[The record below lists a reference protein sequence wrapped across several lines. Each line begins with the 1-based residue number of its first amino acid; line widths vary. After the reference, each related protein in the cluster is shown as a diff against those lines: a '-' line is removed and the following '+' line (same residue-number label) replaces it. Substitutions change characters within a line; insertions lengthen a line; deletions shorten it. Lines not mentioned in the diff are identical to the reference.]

1 MKKYVNFKNIAIV
14 ALVIWILL
22 QWFNP
27 GGVMPGGRTIRIDG
41 KKYEVIKHTIDT
53 VEVEKIKTVTK
64 KGKDIVHEVIDVDT
78 LVLKELV
85 NVDSAAILKDYL
97 AKIIYKDTL
106 VLDGGLGTI
115 ALTDTITKNRILGR
129 TWDAKVKERTIKE
142 ELIVKEPAK
151 TQLYYGLN
159 AGFNKTDYVSAV
171 GAGLILKTKKDKI
184 YNFNIGVNN
193 RTTDGTN
200 GSFSPYVGFG
210 TYWKI
215 KVKK

>member
-1 MKKYVNFKNIAIV
+1 MKKFLSFKNIAIV

-78 LVLKELV
+78 LVLKEMV

-97 AKIIYKDTL
+97 AKIVYKDTL

-129 TWDAKVKERTIKE
+129 TWDAKVKERIIKE

-151 TQLYYGLN
+151 NQVYYGLN
-159 AGFNKTDYVSAV
+159 AGFNKADYVSAV
-171 GAGLILKTKKDKI
+171 GAGVILKTKKDKI
-184 YNFNIGVNN
+184 YQLGIGVNN

>member
-1 MKKYVNFKNIAIV
+1 
-14 ALVIWILL
+14 
-22 QWFNP
+22 
-27 GGVMPGGRTIRIDG
+27 MPGGRTIRIDG

-53 VEVEKIKTVTK
+53 VEVEKVKVVTK

-97 AKIIYKDTL
+97 AKIVYKDTL

-129 TWDAKVKERTIKE
+129 TWDAKVKERVIKE

-151 TQLYYGLN
+151 NQVYYGLN
-159 AGFNKTDYVSAV
+159 AGFNKEDYVSAI
-171 GAGLILKTKKDKI
+171 GAGVILKTKKDKI
-184 YNFNIGVNN
+184 YQLGIGVNN

-200 GSFSPYVGFG
+200 GAFSPYVGFG

>member
-1 MKKYVNFKNIAIV
+1 MKKFVNFKNIAIA
-14 ALVIWILL
+14 ALIIYILL

-41 KKYEVIKHTIDT
+41 KKYEVLKHTIDT
-53 VEVEKIKTVTK
+53 IEVEKTKIVTK
-64 KGKDIVHEVIDVDT
+64 KGADIIHEVIDVDT

-85 NVDSAAILKDYL
+85 NVDTAALLKDYL
-97 AKIIYKDTL
+97 AKVVYKDTL
-106 VLDGGLGTI
+106 TLDGGLGTI

-129 TWDAKVKERTIKE
+129 TWDAKVKERIIKE

-159 AGFNKTDYVSAV
+159 GGFNKADFVSSV
-171 GAGLILKTKKDKI
+171 GAGLLLKTKKDKI
-184 YNFNIGVNN
+184 YQFGLGVNN

>member
-1 MKKYVNFKNIAIV
+1 MKKLLNLKNIAIAV
-14 ALVIWILL
+14 LVVIVLL
-22 QWFNP
+22 EYFNP
-27 GGVMPGGRTIRIDG
+27 GGVMPGKTIRIDG
-41 KKYEVIKHTIDT
+41 KKYEVLKHTIDT
-53 VEVEKIKTVTK
+53 VEVEKVKVVTK

-85 NVDSAAILKDYL
+85 NVDTAALLKDYL
-97 AKIIYKDTL
+97 AKVVYKDTL
-106 VLDGGLGTI
+106 TLDGGLGTI

-129 TWDAKVKERTIKE
+129 TWDAKVKERIIKE

-151 TQLYYGLN
+151 NQVYYGFN
-159 AGFNKTDYVSAV
+159 GGFNKADVVSHV
-171 GAGLILKTKKDKI
+171 GAGVILKTKKDKI
-184 YNFNIGVNN
+184 YQIGLGVNN
-193 RTTDGTN
+193 RTSDGTN

>member
-1 MKKYVNFKNIAIV
+1 MKKYLNFKNIAIV

-85 NVDSAAILKDYL
+85 NVYTAALLKDYL
-97 AKIIYKDTL
+97 AKVVYKDTL
-106 VLDGGLGTI
+106 KLDGDLGTI

-129 TWDAKVKERTIKE
+129 TWDAKVKERIIKE

-151 TQLYYGLN
+151 AQLYYGIN
-159 AGFNKTDYVSAV
+159 AGFNKADYVSAV
-171 GAGLILKTKKDKI
+171 GAGVILKTKKDKL
-184 YNFNIGVNN
+184 YQLGIGVNN

-200 GSFSPYVGFG
+200 GAFSPYVGFG

>member
-1 MKKYVNFKNIAIV
+1 MKKFVNFKNIAIV

-27 GGVMPGGRTIRIDG
+27 GGIMPGGRTIRIDG

-53 VEVEKIKTVTK
+53 VEVEKVKVVTK
-64 KGKDIVHEVIDVDT
+64 RGEDIVHEVIDVDT

-85 NVDSAAILKDYL
+85 NVDTAALLKDYL
-97 AKIIYKDTL
+97 AKVVYKDTL
-106 VLDGGLGTI
+106 TLDGGLGTI
-115 ALTDTITKNRILGR
+115 ALTDTISKNRILGR

-142 ELIVKEPAK
+142 ELIVKEPARN
-151 TQLYYGLN
+151 QLYYGLN
-159 AGFNKTDYVSAV
+159 AGFNKEDYVSAI
-171 GAGLILKTKKDKI
+171 GAGVILKTKKDKI
-184 YNFNIGVNN
+184 YQLGLGVNN
-193 RTTDGTN
+193 RTIDGTN

>member
-1 MKKYVNFKNIAIV
+1 MKKFVNFKNIAIA
-14 ALVIWILL
+14 ALIIYILL

-41 KKYEVIKHTIDT
+41 KKYEVLKHTIDT
-53 VEVEKIKTVTK
+53 IEVEKVKVVTK
-64 KGKDIVHEVIDVDT
+64 KGEDIVHEVIDVDT
-78 LVLKELV
+78 LVLKEMV

-97 AKIIYKDTL
+97 AKIVYKDTL
-106 VLDGGLGTI
+106 ILDGGLGTI

-129 TWDAKVKERTIKE
+129 TWDAKVKERIIKE
-142 ELIVKEPAK
+142 EMIVKEPARN
-151 TQLYYGLN
+151 QLYYGLN
-159 AGFNKTDYVSAV
+159 AGFNKEDYVSAI

-184 YNFNIGVNN
+184 YQIGLGVNN
-193 RTTDGTN
+193 RTSDGTN